1 MARDLTTGSIP
12 RHIFTLALP
21 AVLSTFAIVV
31 NNFVDTALVGHL
43 GKKELAAVGSAG
55 FLMWIVFSLMDLISV
70 GTVAL
75 ISRSYGAKNLEEAS
89 KRAMDINRFSF
100 FFSSILAVAGILL
113 ADDIISLLNL
123 GAEVERMATIYIR
136 IVFLSVPP
144 LFFAEVVWS
153 VFRAVG
159 DTRTPMI
166 LMAWTVAINI
176 FLDIFLIYGVWIFPR
191 LEVVGAGIATTVAH
205 AFAGLIGLYFVK
217 AGRIPF
223 KIIPSNL
230 LDIDFKVIRKTIK
243 IGLPISLAGLN
254 FTFVYLVITRI
265 MSEFGTAAVASIP
278 VGNRVE
284 SISYMTCHGFYMAV
298 SSMVGQNLGAKNPA
312 RAAKSVWTTSGI
324 MSAIA
329 VFFGAIFV
337 IFPEYITVIFSKEPE
352 VIRISA
358 EYLRILG
365 YSQIFMG
372 FEFVFEGAFTG
383 AGHTI
388 PPTVVSVPGTLIR
401 IPLAY
406 YLAISLGLG
415 PIGVFWAITVSTV
428 IKGLWLAGWFKFG
441 RWYKEEL

>member
-12 RHIFTLALP
+12 RHIFALAFP

-31 NNFVDTALVGHL
+31 NNLVDTALVGHL
-43 GKKELAAVGSAG
+43 GDEELAAVGSAG
-55 FLMWIVFSLMDLISV
+55 FLMWIIFSLMDLISV

-75 ISRSYGAKNLEEAS
+75 ISRDYGAKNLEGAS
-89 KRAMDINRFSF
+89 KRAMDINRFAF
-100 FFSSILAVAGILL
+100 FFSSILAAAGIMF

-123 GAEVERMATIYIR
+123 GPEVERMATIYIR

-153 VFRAVG
+153 IFRAVG
-159 DTRTPMI
+159 DTKTPMI

-176 FLDIFLIYGVWIFPR
+176 LLDIFLIYGIWIFPR
-191 LEVVGAGIATTVAH
+191 LEVIGAGIATTVAH
-205 AFAGLIGLYFVK
+205 TFAGLIGLYFVK

-223 KIIPSNL
+223 KIIPANL
-230 LDIDFKVIRKTIK
+230 FKIDFKVVLKTVK

-254 FTFVYLVITRI
+254 FTLVYLVLTRI

-298 SSMVGQNLGAKNPA
+298 SSMVGQNLGARNPA
-312 RAAKSVWTTSGI
+312 RAAKSVWASSGI
-324 MSAIA
+324 MSAITL
-329 VFFGAIFV
+329 FFGAIFV
-337 IFPEYITVIFSKEPE
+337 AFPEYITVIFSEEPD

-358 EYLRILG
+358 DYLRILG
-365 YSQIFMG
+365 LSQLFMG

-388 PPTVVSVPGTLIR
+388 PPTIVSVPGTLIR

-415 PIGVFWAITVSTV
+415 PIGIFWAITISTV
-428 IKGLWLAGWFKFG
+428 IKGLWLGAWFKFG
-441 RWYKEEL
+441 TWYKEEL

>member
-12 RHIFTLALP
+12 RHIFALAFP

-43 GKKELAAVGSAG
+43 GDEELAAVGSAG
-55 FLMWIVFSLMDLISV
+55 FLMWIIFSLMDLISV

-75 ISRSYGAKNLEEAS
+75 ISRSYGAKDLKGAS
-89 KRAMDINRFSF
+89 SRAMDINRFAF
-100 FFSSILAVAGILL
+100 FFSSILAAAGILL

-123 GAEVERMATIYIR
+123 GPEVERMATIYIR

-153 VFRAVG
+153 IFRAVG
-159 DTRTPMI
+159 DTKTPMI

-176 FLDIFLIYGVWIFPR
+176 LLDIFLIYGIWIFPR

-205 AFAGLIGLYFVK
+205 TFAGLIGLYFVK

-223 KIIPSNL
+223 KIIPANL
-230 LDIDFKVIRKTIK
+230 FKIDFKVVMKTVK

-254 FTFVYLVITRI
+254 FTLVYLVLTRI

-298 SSMVGQNLGAKNPA
+298 SSMVGQNLGARNPA
-312 RAAKSVWTTSGI
+312 RAAKSVWASSGI
-324 MSAIA
+324 MSAITL
-329 VFFGAIFV
+329 FFGAIFV
-337 IFPEYITVIFSKEPE
+337 AFPEYITVIFSEEPD

-358 EYLRILG
+358 DYLRILG
-365 YSQIFMG
+365 LSQLFMG

-388 PPTVVSVPGTLIR
+388 PPTIVSVPGTLIR

-415 PIGVFWAITVSTV
+415 PIGVFWAITISTV
-428 IKGLWLAGWFKFG
+428 IKGIWLAGWFKFG
-441 RWYKEEL
+441 KWYKEEL

>member
-1 MARDLTTGSIP
+1 MARDLTSGSIT

-43 GKKELAAVGSAG
+43 GDEELAAVGSAG
-55 FLMWIVFSLMDLISV
+55 FLMWIIFSLMDLISV

-75 ISRSYGAKNLEEAS
+75 ISRSYGAKDMESAS
-89 KRAMDINRFSF
+89 KRAMDINRFAF
-100 FFSSILAVAGILL
+100 FFSSILAAAGIMF

-123 GAEVERMATIYIR
+123 GPVVERLATIYIR
-136 IVFLSVPP
+136 IVFLSIPP
-144 LFFAEVVWS
+144 LFFAEVIWAT
-153 VFRAVG
+153 FRAIG
-159 DTRTPMI
+159 DTKTPMI
-166 LMAWTVAINI
+166 LMAWTVAVNI
-176 FLDIFLIYGVWIFPR
+176 LLDIFLIYGVWIFPR
-191 LEVVGAGIATTVAH
+191 LEVVGAGIATTIAH
-205 AFAGLIGLYFVK
+205 TFAGLIGLYFVK

-223 KIIPSNL
+223 KVIPTNL
-230 LDIDFKVIRKTIK
+230 FKIDFGVVFKTIK

-254 FTFVYLVITRI
+254 FTLVYLVITRI

-298 SSMVGQNLGAKNPA
+298 SSMVGQNLGARDPE
-312 RAAKSVWTTSGI
+312 RAAKSVWTTTGI
-324 MSAIA
+324 LSVITLG
-329 VFFGAIFV
+329 FGAIFV
-337 IFPEYITVIFSKEPE
+337 AFPEYITVIFSEEPD

-358 EYLRILG
+358 DYLRILG
-365 YSQIFMG
+365 LSQLFMG
-372 FEFVFEGAFTG
+372 FEFIFEGAFTG

-388 PPTVVSVPGTLIR
+388 PPTIVSVPGTLIR

-415 PIGVFWAITVSTV
+415 PIGVFWAITISTV
-428 IKGLWLAGWFKFG
+428 IKGLWLAVWFKFG
-441 RWYKEEL
+441 TWYKEEL